1 MINKIHRAVVIGSG
15 IMGAGISTHRD
26 FVDIQVYIVS
36 QAGPQDTR
44 PELEKT
50 SQRNLLNVSGFK
62 SRDV

>member
-15 IMGAGISTHRD
+15 IMGAGISTHQD

-50 SQRNLLNVSGFK
+50 SQRIL
-62 SRDV
+62 

>member
-15 IMGAGISTHRD
+15 ITGAGISTHQD
-26 FVDIQVYIVS
+26 FVDIRVYIVS

-50 SQRNLLNVSGFK
+50 SQRNVLNVSRFK
-62 SRDV
+62 SRGV